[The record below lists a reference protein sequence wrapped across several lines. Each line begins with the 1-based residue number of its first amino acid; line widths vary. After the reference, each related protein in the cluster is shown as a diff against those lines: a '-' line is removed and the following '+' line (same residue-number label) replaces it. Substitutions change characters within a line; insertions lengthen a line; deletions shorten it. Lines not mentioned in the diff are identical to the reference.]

1 MTWDKLAA
9 TVLEYSISRSFN
21 YLLINILAC
30 WPGNSLKICR
40 HIHLKGDKSG
50 CVEEINNEGKIEI
63 DRPNE
68 CPQDDQHPEKPGF
81 FYIEIYNFG
90 KMMR

>member
-1 MTWDKLAA
+1 MGQACCHSLGIFNFQIFQ
-9 TVLEYSISRSFN
+9 LSFN
-21 YLLINILAC
+21 KYFGLLAREQVEN
-30 WPGNSLKICR
+30 CR

-50 CVEEINNEGKIEI
+50 CVEEVNNEGKIEI